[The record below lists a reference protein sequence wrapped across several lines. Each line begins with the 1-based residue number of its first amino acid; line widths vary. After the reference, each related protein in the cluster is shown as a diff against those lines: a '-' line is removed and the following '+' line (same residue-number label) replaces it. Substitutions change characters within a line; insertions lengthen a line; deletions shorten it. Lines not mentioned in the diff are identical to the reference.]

1 VQSIPLHAENDSIL
15 CYFVGLPELPG
26 TKILG
31 VFLPVALVVLVMVIA
46 AMVLLTRRLRRAFI
60 ELQASEAQAQ
70 HLAAHAVLTGLPN
83 RGLFGGR
90 IDQALVRV
98 RRGGKLAVLLLDL
111 DCFKRVNDTLGHQA
125 GDALIKEFARRPSR
139 VIRSGEAIA
148 RVGGDEFAILKAYAH
163 GRHDA
168 ETFCALILAAV
179 HPPFNLLGH
188 QMFVGVSIGICLAPE
203 MGTDRFELIRKADI
217 ALYHA
222 KSEERNRYCVF
233 DPAMDETVKVWSTI
247 EKDVRKALLSK
258 DELMVHFQP
267 LVAGAEE
274 TVVRPKALV
283 RWENPT
289 RAPIPPSRFISLAK
303 DAGTISEL
311 GEWVFREACAA
322 SRRWPGLSIAID
334 LSPVQVSSHGFSQRC
349 INIAREYQAE
359 PAKLKLEIT
368 EGLLSEGDDVVCD
381 TLRILREAG
390 FRIALDD
397 FETGYSSMSYLRQ
410 FDADKIKIDR
420 SFVQSLGND
429 DEQEALAITKALVSL
444 GNAMDLTVAVEGAET
459 EDQEVFSLQRAARN
473 AGLPVFTG
481 FVSGADLCHAFEP

>member
-1 VQSIPLHAENDSIL
+1 MQSIPLHAENDSIL

-289 RAPIPPSRFISLAK
+289 RGLIPPFLSIHLARK
-303 DAGTISEL
+303 GCGYDLGARRVGLPGGLRRIPAMAGSFHRHRPIAGPGL
-311 GEWVFREACAA
+311 FAWVFATLHQHRTGISGGACQAQA
-322 SRRWPGLSIAID
+322 RDNRGPSVGGRRRGLRYVENTAGSRVPDRTRRFRD
-334 LSPVQVSSHGFSQRC
+334 
-349 INIAREYQAE
+349 
-359 PAKLKLEIT
+359 
-368 EGLLSEGDDVVCD
+368 
-381 TLRILREAG
+381 RIFKHELP
-390 FRIALDD
+390 
-397 FETGYSSMSYLRQ
+397 T
-410 FDADKIKIDR
+410 
-420 SFVQSLGND
+420 
-429 DEQEALAITKALVSL
+429 
-444 GNAMDLTVAVEGAET
+444 AV
-459 EDQEVFSLQRAARN
+459 
-473 AGLPVFTG
+473 
-481 FVSGADLCHAFEP
+481 